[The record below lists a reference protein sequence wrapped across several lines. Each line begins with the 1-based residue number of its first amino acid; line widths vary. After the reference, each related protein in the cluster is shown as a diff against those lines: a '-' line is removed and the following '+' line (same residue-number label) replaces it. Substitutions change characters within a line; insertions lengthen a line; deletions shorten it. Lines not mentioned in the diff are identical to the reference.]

1 MTRKIYKSAMG
12 KTVDMGSLLLQNERT
27 RAVGNMN
34 VNARG
39 DRLDSNNKIVES
51 KNQQVQRR
59 YNKQTNVS
67 AGPAHSGTLS
77 VKNPEQQQMVD
88 PNDNFSDL
96 LLDDLESQAQQSSV
110 SLTRPRVEPVTEPKV
125 EPVTEPKVE
134 PVTGPKVE
142 PVTEPKVE
150 SPAPVDTGAIR
161 PSIPSGGLASAIAR
175 SREVKQ
181 ELEKTR
187 RQQAQAQGVRK
198 I

>member
-12 KTVDMGSLLLQNERT
+12 KTVDLGALLLQNENI

-39 DRLDSNNKIVES
+39 DILDSSNRVTEP
-51 KNQQVQRR
+51 KNRQVQRR

-67 AGPAHSGTLS
+67 GGSTTSNTRVAKQQPVQENLVDQSDTFEDLPQDDQEVLAE
-77 VKNPEQQQMVD
+77 PEAIAQ
-88 PNDNFSDL
+88 PNQPTD
-96 LLDDLESQAQQSSV
+96 A
-110 SLTRPRVEPVTEPKV
+110 PR
-125 EPVTEPKVE
+125 
-134 PVTGPKVE
+134 
-142 PVTEPKVE
+142 
-150 SPAPVDTGAIR
+150 
-161 PSIPSGGLASAIAR
+161 GGLAAAIAR

-187 RQQAQAQGVRK
+187 RQQQQSQGVKR

>member
-12 KTVDMGSLLLQNERT
+12 KTVDLGALLLQNETT

-39 DRLDSNNKIVES
+39 DILDSTNRVTET
-51 KNQQVQRR
+51 KNRQVQRR

-67 AGPAHSGTLS
+67 AGPVTTSTRAAKHPAIQEFTDTFEDL
-77 VKNPEQQQMVD
+77 PE
-88 PNDNFSDL
+88 
-96 LLDDLESQAQQSSV
+96 DDTEDILPEPAQIQ
-110 SLTRPRVEPVTEPKV
+110 
-125 EPVTEPKVE
+125 
-134 PVTGPKVE
+134 
-142 PVTEPKVE
+142 
-150 SPAPVDTGAIR
+150 PAPVDDAPR
-161 PSIPSGGLASAIAR
+161 GGLAAAIAR

-187 RQQAQAQGVRK
+187 RQQQQAQGVRK

>member
-12 KTVDMGSLLLQNERT
+12 KTVDMGSLLLQNERI

-39 DRLDSNNKIVES
+39 DRLDSNNKIVEP

-67 AGPAHSGTLS
+67 TGPAHSGTLS
-77 VKNPEQQQMVD
+77 VKNPAQQQLVD
-88 PNDNFSDL
+88 PADDFSDL
-96 LLDDLESQAQQSSV
+96 LMDDLQSEPQQPSTPV
-110 SLTRPRVEPVTEPKV
+110 TRPAVEPVIEPAV
-125 EPVTEPKVE
+125 DTVIETVVGPVAETI
-134 PVTGPKVE
+134 
-142 PVTEPKVE
+142 VE
-150 SPAPVDTGAIR
+150 SPAPVDTSSVR
-161 PSIPSGGLASAIAR
+161 PTIPSGGLASAIAR
-175 SREVKQ
+175 TREVKQ

-187 RQQAQAQGVRK
+187 RQQAQAQGVRR